1 MKKLGRFTKGEI
13 LEAEARFLDG
23 QSLYKIGKN
32 MRRSQYAIR
41 GHLINLG
48 LIEYEPVIFH
58 KEEGWLFNNY
68 FSSVDILTLSIL
80 LIVLPSLGLY
90 YMVFLV
96 FKAI

>member
-13 LEAEARFLDG
+13 LEAEARFLDS

-48 LIEYEPVIFH
+48 LIELSNSESKFVFWFIGFLDIQWLNVI
-58 KEEGWLFNNY
+58 K
-68 FSSVDILTLSIL
+68 
-80 LIVLPSLGLY
+80 
-90 YMVFLV
+90 VF
-96 FKAI
+96 